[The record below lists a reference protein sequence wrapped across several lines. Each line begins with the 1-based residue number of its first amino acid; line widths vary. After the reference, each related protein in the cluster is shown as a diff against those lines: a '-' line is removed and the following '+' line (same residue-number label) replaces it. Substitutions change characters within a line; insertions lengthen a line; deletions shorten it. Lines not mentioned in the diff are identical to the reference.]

1 MITFVNLTPHKI
13 AFQFADGTRV
23 EFPSV
28 GVSRVDTLE
37 SELKTIQF
45 EGHEMPVAPP
55 TKYGEVQGLPEPKE
69 NTMYIVSQVVLTQP
83 SVVGRMDVVAPA
95 TGPKD
100 GAIRYTDGPQ
110 KGMIDAVT
118 RWIAA

>member
-1 MITFVNLTPHKI
+1 MLTFVNLTPHKI
-13 AFQFADGTRV
+13 DFQFADGTRV

-28 GVSRVDTLE
+28 GVARVDTLE
-37 SELKTIQF
+37 PEMSSIEYDDRQ
-45 EGHEMPVAPP
+45 MPVASS
-55 TKYGEVQGLPEPKE
+55 TKYGEVQGLPEPKR
-69 NTMYIVSQVVLTQP
+69 NTIYIVSQVVLTQP
-83 SVVGRMDVVAPA
+83 YVVGRTDVVAPA

-100 GAIRYTDGPQ
+100 GAIRFMDGPQ